1 MLGWFG
7 VDLPIV
13 TRTPEEA
20 IANHAR
26 QCRRRIVRFVAAVTL
41 GVTTGAGAK
50 LAIGTDYPL

>member
-1 MLGWFG
+1 
-7 VDLPIV
+7 V

-41 GVTTGAGAK
+41 GVTTGAVAK